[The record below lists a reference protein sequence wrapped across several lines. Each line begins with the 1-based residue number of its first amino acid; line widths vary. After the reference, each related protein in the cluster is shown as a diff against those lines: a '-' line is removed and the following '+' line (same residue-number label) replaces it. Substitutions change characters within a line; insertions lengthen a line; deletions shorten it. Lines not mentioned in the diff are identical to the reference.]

1 MNRYA
6 RQMILPEIGQA
17 GQDRLRDAR
26 VLVVGAGG
34 LGCPALQYLVGAGV
48 GQITIIDPDHVE
60 ETNLHRQPLFKM
72 SDLGTPKAEAAAAH
86 LQAANPDVHLRA
98 FVASL
103 NPGNASDLVRNSDVV
118 VDAADSFAV
127 SYILS
132 DTCQDLGVPFVSAS
146 ALGFT
151 GYVGAFCA
159 TAPSLRAVFPDLPSR
174 SATCASVGVLGP
186 VVGTIGAIQAQITL
200 QILLKLDPSP
210 LGQMTRIDL
219 QNLRFGGFDF
229 RSAPEPETQI
239 PFISTS
245 EITALDQVVELR
257 DMSEF
262 PDQIAPQ
269 AQRIDVADIDRF
281 QPEQDRRVVL
291 VCATGLRAWRA
302 ANMLVQA
309 NHTNLALLAARAN
322 S

>member
-245 EITALDQVVELR
+245 AITASDQVVELR

-262 PDQIAPQ
+262 SDKIAPQ

-302 ANMLVQA
+302 ANMLIQA